1 MPKTDAPKIGTK
13 KQLTKKEKIIK
24 FDVTITETLQRVVTI
39 EADTPEEA
47 KEIAEDRWSEG
58 YIVLESDDFVEVD
71 FSCD

>member
-1 MPKTDAPKIGTK
+1 M
-13 KQLTKKEKIIK
+13 K
-24 FDVTITETLQRVVTI
+24 FDVTITETHQRVVTI

-58 YIVLESDDFVEVD
+58 YIVLESDDLVEVD

>member
-1 MPKTDAPKIGTK
+1 M
-13 KQLTKKEKIIK
+13 K

-39 EADTPEEA
+39 ETDTPEEA

-58 YIVLESDDFVEVD
+58 YIVLESDDLVEVD

>member
-1 MPKTDAPKIGTK
+1 M
-13 KQLTKKEKIIK
+13 K

-47 KEIAEDRWSEG
+47 KEITEDRWYEG
-58 YIVLESDDFVEVD
+58 HIVLESDDLVEVD

>member
-1 MPKTDAPKIGTK
+1 M
-13 KQLTKKEKIIK
+13 K
-24 FDVTITETLQRVVTI
+24 FDVTITETHQRVVTI